1 MDQFIVALF
10 AVSMFASAGAGYFIG
25 IQERTS
31 RRTDDVHSGRND
43 VEARARRV
51 Q

>member
-10 AVSMFASAGAGYFIG
+10 ALCMFAAAGAGYFIG
-25 IQERTS
+25 AQERES
-31 RRTDDVHSGRND
+31 RRADDVHSGAND